1 MTSTS
6 FGELFLGI
14 GSELIAVAGESAIVG
29 MGVATTCA
37 TFFGCTAINIIA
49 DQAINDLDCSSST
62 KSALKFSL
70 GAVELCLGG
79 AAYCVAVSVLAPA
92 TFGLAIAGGVAG
104 GLMMAGM
111 VIIAAEMTSKEGL
124 DFIKNL

>member
-70 GAVELCLGG
+70 GAVEVGLGIAIHAIAMATLAPTSVAAALVFGVTLGLVLAGG
-79 AAYCVAVSVLAPA
+79 AYATMQLPEEIPA
-92 TFGLAIAGGVAG
+92 W
-104 GLMMAGM
+104 
-111 VIIAAEMTSKEGL
+111 
-124 DFIKNL
+124 